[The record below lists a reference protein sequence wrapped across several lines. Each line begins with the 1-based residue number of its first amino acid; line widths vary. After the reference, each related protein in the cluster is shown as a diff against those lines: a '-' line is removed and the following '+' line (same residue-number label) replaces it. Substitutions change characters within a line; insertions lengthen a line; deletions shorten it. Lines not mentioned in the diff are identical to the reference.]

1 MSSTTAAERPLAGRT
16 ALITG
21 ASRGIGLACAEL
33 LQAAGVRLV
42 MLGRDLDTLVGHIK
56 RRGTPAS
63 AHAVD
68 LAVPESI
75 PKALAHVREMHGV
88 PDILINNA
96 GQFLLKR
103 VDFMSAG
110 EFARII
116 TVNLTSHFAIVRE
129 FLPDLKR
136 QRRGHIVTIG
146 SMADRQALP
155 YNAAY
160 AASKH
165 GIRAMHEALRE
176 ELRGSGVRTT
186 LVSPEHVDT
195 QLWDDV
201 AADMRDDIVPR
212 DRMLEAVDVAETVMF
227 ALTRPPEVN
236 VDELRLSRS

>member
-1 MSSTTAAERPLAGRT
+1 MGGSGPLAGRT

-33 LQAAGVRLV
+33 LHGAGARLV
-42 MLGRDLDTLVGHIK
+42 LLGRDMEALDQHIK
-56 RRGTPAS
+56 RRGGPAT

-68 LAVPESI
+68 LAIPESLT
-75 PKALAHVREMHGV
+75 KALAKVRALDGP
-88 PDILINNA
+88 PDIIVNNA
-96 GQFLLKR
+96 GQFLLNR
-103 VDFMSAG
+103 VEGTSPD

-116 TVNLTSHFAIVRE
+116 AVNLTSHHAIVRE
-129 FLPDLKR
+129 FLPDLRRAK
-136 QRRGHIVTIG
+136 RGHVVTIG
-146 SMADRQALP
+146 SLADRQALP

-165 GIRAMHEALRE
+165 AARAMHEALRE
-176 ELRGSGVRTT
+176 ELRGTGVRAT

-201 AADMRDDIVPR
+201 ANDMREDLVPR
-212 DRMLEAVDVAETVMF
+212 DRMLEAVDVAEAVLF

-236 VDELRLSRS
+236 VDELRLSKA

>member
-1 MSSTTAAERPLAGRT
+1 MSSTTAAERPLAGKT

-33 LQAAGVRLV
+33 LRAAGVRLV
-42 MLGRDLDTLVGHIK
+42 MLGRDPDALAGHIK
-56 RRGTPAS
+56 RWKSPAS
-63 AHAVD
+63 WHFVD
-68 LAVPESI
+68 LETPQSL
-75 PKALAHVREMHGV
+75 PKALASIRELERV
-88 PDILINNA
+88 PDIIINSA
-96 GQFLLKR
+96 GQFQLKR
-103 VDFMSAG
+103 VDFMTTE

-129 FLPDLKR
+129 FVPDLRR
-136 QRRGHIVTIG
+136 QKAGHIVTIG
-146 SMADRQALP
+146 SIADRQALP
-155 YNAAY
+155 FNAAY

-165 GIRAMHEALRE
+165 GIRAMHESLRE

-201 AADMRDDIVPR
+201 AADMRDALVPR

-236 VDELRLSRS
+236 VDELRVSRA